1 MTGERT
7 TTRKATGRGL
17 ALRCAGVLL
26 TLCICLSDG
35 CRAEQPWPLWAS
47 YADRM
52 IDGQGRVV
60 DHSAGDRTTSEGQAY
75 GMFFALVA
83 NDRGRFDNLLH
94 WTEANLAGGDLTL
107 RLPAWS
113 WGKAPDGTWKVLD
126 TNPASDADLWMAY
139 TLSEAGRLW
148 REPRFEKLG
157 AMLATRVAQQEVVFV
172 PGLGITLLPGVS
184 GFHPDTETWIVNPS
198 YLPPP
203 LLMRLS
209 ELQTDGPWRSVLA
222 SLQVMLQKGSGA
234 GFAMD
239 WITAGTTIRPS
250 VSATQRA
257 TGDHSA
263 VPVGSYEAIRVYL
276 WLGLTEEGTPG
287 LTAMLAQLPGMAAYL
302 QHELTP
308 PLEVDAQG
316 QITKKDASPGF
327 SAAVVPYLHLLGR
340 RNEERTQLLRLGA
353 TRDDSSGL
361 YGKQAAYYDQN
372 LALFA
377 TGWSE
382 QRYHFDRGGK
392 LIVRWR

>member
-1 MTGERT
+1 MTRT
-7 TTRKATGRGL
+7 QNPAQTATGRGL
-17 ALRCAGVLL
+17 VLRCAGILL
-26 TLCICLSDG
+26 TLSICLSDG
-35 CRAEQPWPLWAS
+35 CRAEQPWPLWTS

-60 DHSAGDRTTSEGQAY
+60 DHTAGDRTTSEGQAY

-113 WGKAPDGTWKVLD
+113 WGKAGDGTWKTLD

-148 REPRFEKLG
+148 REPRYEKLG
-157 AMLATRVAQQEVVFV
+157 SILATRIAQQEVAFV
-172 PGLGITLLPGVS
+172 PGLGITLLPAGS
-184 GFHPDTETWIVNPS
+184 GFHPDSETWILNPS

-209 ELQTDGPWRSVLA
+209 DLQPDGPWRSVLS
-222 SLQVMLQKGSGA
+222 SLQPMLQKGSGA

-239 WITAGTTIRPS
+239 WVAAGTTIRPS
-250 VSATQRA
+250 LSVAQLKA
-257 TGDHSA
+257 GDHTA
-263 VPVGSYEAIRVYL
+263 VPVGAYEAIRVYL
-276 WLGLTEEGTPG
+276 WLGLTNEGTPG
-287 LTAMLAQLPGMAAYL
+287 LTAMLAQLPSMAAYL

-308 PLEVDAQG
+308 PQEVDAQG
-316 QITKKDASPGF
+316 QVTKRDAPPAF

-340 RNEERTQLLRLGA
+340 RNEERVQLTRLGA
-353 TRDDSSGL
+353 TRDESSGL

-377 TGWSE
+377 TGWTE

-392 LIVRWR
+392 LLVRWR